1 MNQTLELFI
10 GANNTTKQVELNKI
24 KQVLSKYHEGFT
36 INTAQI
42 GYWLGTEEPSVSV
55 LIHDD
60 LHKIIST
67 IKELKEVLHQDAIAY
82 HVVETLEFI

>member
-1 MNQTLELFI
+1 MKTVELFI
-10 GANNTTKQVELNKI
+10 GANNATHTVEINKI
-24 KQVLSKYHEGFT
+24 KQVLSKYHDGFT

-60 LHKIIST
+60 MHKIIKT
-67 IKELKEVLHQDAIAY
+67 IKEKRCYIKTQLR
-82 HVVETLEFI
+82 TT